1 MIAHIKDLM
10 IILRRSK
17 TQLDFA
23 EVKDHILTG
32 VYKVSD
38 ELQLLQENSFRYQQT
53 KNPWLRALLP
63 TRRSFSL
70 QTMTGLQLCKAL
82 FLRSLF

>member
-10 IILRRSK
+10 IFLRRSK

-32 VYKVSD
+32 VYSA

-63 TRRSFSL
+63 MRRSFSL